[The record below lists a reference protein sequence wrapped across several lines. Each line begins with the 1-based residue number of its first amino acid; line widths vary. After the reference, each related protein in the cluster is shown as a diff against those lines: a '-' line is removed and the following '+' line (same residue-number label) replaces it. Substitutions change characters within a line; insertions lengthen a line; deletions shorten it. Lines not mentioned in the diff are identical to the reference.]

1 MDSIVGVD
9 SSYEGRPHTDR
20 TLRSAPTLIFLMTD
34 RSLTEERQV
43 QYFILA
49 PCFCVCV
56 TGVVFVYVVV
66 LVCQRQLLTAAHITD
81 RKSYKS

>member
-49 PCFCVCV
+49 PCFCV
-56 TGVVFVYVVV
+56 YALPV
-66 LVCQRQLLTAAHITD
+66 LFSFLPLF
-81 RKSYKS
+81 